1 MESKESEEE
10 EETITV
16 FLQAH
21 GYRLTN
27 IHIPLDDAEHCEIL
41 SFTGSMGKTG
51 TMKKNCNNLDI
62 PAQEMVIPPQEMV
75 IPPQEMDIPP
85 QEMDIPPQ
93 EMVTLPAMEI
103 IGPQLDVM
111 ALSYVQQVYAH
122 ISQDSA
128 IDDNK
133 KSGLSFK
140 VVKQGLPN
148 VYANC
153 GITRFPYITRKLKSQ
168 IENDP
173 FRFIHPLHDKEYQL
187 HPNAHEDCQKPLVC
201 KRNPN
206 CDECELLDKS
216 EQFCPIYGIFIVSSS
231 NKEDNEYTLCGST
244 ALADDRENNIIANL
258 NSEEGHDKGFTNFWE
273 NKINRHW
280 ENKINRHW
288 GSIVRNGSD
297 VIERDRIIT
306 LYRKLTRVLTS
317 YSPTSIKILLD
328 IEPLPV
334 ILLSEL
340 ITIFIKGMGYNK
352 INIIDPSCDS
362 CVKMT
367 DFKLASNK
375 VLEDIR
381 STRLDTRKAVKST
394 RNVKWGVGLS
404 TQKLRDKTVT
414 FKRGG
419 KRRLRR
425 MKTRKVKRGKKVTY
439 KRYKRY

>member
-1 MESKESEEE
+1 MEFKESEEE

-41 SFTGSMGKTG
+41 SFTGSIGKTG

-62 PAQEMVIPPQEMV
+62 PPQEMV
-75 IPPQEMDIPP
+75 IHPR
-85 QEMDIPPQ
+85 
-93 EMVTLPAMEI
+93 EMVALPAMKI
-103 IGPQLDVM
+103 DGPQLDVM

-133 KSGLSFK
+133 KSELSFNVIK
-140 VVKQGLPN
+140 NGLPS

-153 GITRFPYITRKLKSQ
+153 NVTRFPYITRKLKSQ
-168 IENDP
+168 IENAP
-173 FRFIHPLHDKEYQL
+173 FRFIPPLHDKEYQL
-187 HPNAHEDCQKPLVC
+187 HPNAHEDCREPSVC
-201 KRNPN
+201 KLNAD

-244 ALADDRENNIIANL
+244 ALAEDRENNIIANL
-258 NSEEGHDKGFTNFWE
+258 NSEEGHSGGFANFWE
-273 NKINRHW
+273 NKINHHW
-280 ENKINRHW
+280 D
-288 GSIVRNGSD
+288 SIIRNESD

-317 YSPTSIKILLD
+317 YSPTSIKILWG
-328 IEPLPV
+328 EPLPV

-367 DFKLASNK
+367 DFKLVSNK

-381 STRLDTRKAVKST
+381 SRRLDTRKAEKST

-404 TQKLRDKTVT
+404 TRKLRGKTVT
-414 FKRGG
+414 FVHGG
-419 KRRLRR
+419 KRKSRR
-425 MKTRKVKRGKKVTY
+425 MKTRRVKRCKKVTY

>member
-10 EETITV
+10 EEEKTITV

-51 TMKKNCNNLDI
+51 TMKKNCINLDI
-62 PAQEMVIPPQEMV
+62 PAQEMVIPAQAMV
-75 IPPQEMDIPP
+75 IHPREMAIPP
-85 QEMDIPPQ
+85 R
-93 EMVTLPAMEI
+93 EMVTLPEMVALPAMEI
-103 IGPQLDVM
+103 VGPQLDVM

-122 ISQDSA
+122 ISQDST

-140 VVKQGLPN
+140 VVKHGLPN

-153 GITRFPYITRKLKSQ
+153 GITRFPYITGKLKSQ

-173 FRFIHPLHDKEYQL
+173 FRFIPPLHDKEYQL
-187 HPNAHEDCQKPLVC
+187 HPNAHEDCRVPLAC
-201 KRNPN
+201 KLDP
-206 CDECELLDKS
+206 DDPEYEECELLPKS
-216 EQFCPIYGIFIVSSS
+216 QQFCPIYGIFIVSSS

-244 ALADDRENNIIANL
+244 ALAENRENNIIANL
-258 NSEEGHDKGFTNFWE
+258 NSEEGRSEGFTDFWE

-280 ENKINRHW
+280 E
-288 GSIVRNGSD
+288 SISQNGSV

-317 YSPTSIKILLD
+317 DYPTSIKIRWE
-328 IEPLPV
+328 EPLPV

-340 ITIFIKGMGYNK
+340 ITIFINGMGYNK

-367 DFKLASNK
+367 DFKLVSNK

-381 STRLDTRKAVKST
+381 ITLLDKRKGVK
-394 RNVKWGVGLS
+394 RKLGGGLS
-404 TQKLRDKTVT
+404 RRKLKDGPVT
-414 FKRGG
+414 LKRGC
-419 KRRLRR
+419 KRRSRR

>member
-41 SFTGSMGKTG
+41 SFTGSIGKTG

-62 PAQEMVIPPQEMV
+62 PPQEMV
-75 IPPQEMDIPP
+75 IHPR
-85 QEMDIPPQ
+85 
-93 EMVTLPAMEI
+93 EMVTLPAMKI
-103 IGPQLDVM
+103 DGPQLDVM

-122 ISQDSA
+122 ISQDST
-128 IDDNK
+128 INDNK
-133 KSGLSFK
+133 KSELSFNVIK
-140 VVKQGLPN
+140 HGLPS

-153 GITRFPYITRKLKSQ
+153 NVTRFPYITRKLKSQ
-168 IENDP
+168 IENAP
-173 FRFIHPLHDKEYQL
+173 FRFIPPLHDKEYQL
-187 HPNAHEDCQKPLVC
+187 HPNAHEDCREPSVC
-201 KRNPN
+201 KLNAD

-244 ALADDRENNIIANL
+244 ALAEDRENNIIANL
-258 NSEEGHDKGFTNFWE
+258 NSEEGHSGGFTNFWE
-273 NKINRHW
+273 NKINHHW
-280 ENKINRHW
+280 D
-288 GSIVRNGSD
+288 SIIRNESD

-317 YSPTSIKILLD
+317 YSPTSIKILWG
-328 IEPLPV
+328 EPLPV

-381 STRLDTRKAVKST
+381 SRRLDTRKAEKST
-394 RNVKWGVGLS
+394 RNVKRAVGLS
-404 TQKLRDKTVT
+404 TRKLGDKNVT
-414 FKRGG
+414 FVRGG
-419 KRRLRR
+419 KRRSRR

-439 KRYKRY
+439 KRYKRYKP

>member
-10 EETITV
+10 EKERETITI

-21 GYRLTN
+21 GYRLTD

-62 PAQEMVIPPQEMV
+62 PPQEIV
-75 IPPQEMDIPP
+75 
-85 QEMDIPPQ
+85 IPPQ
-93 EMVTLPAMEI
+93 EMVTLPAMKI
-103 IGPQLDVM
+103 DGPQLDVM

-133 KSGLSFK
+133 KSGLSFN
-140 VVKQGLPN
+140 VVKNGLPS

-153 GITRFPYITRKLKSQ
+153 DVTRFPYITRKLKSQ
-168 IENDP
+168 IENAP
-173 FRFIHPLHDKEYQL
+173 FRFIPPLHDKEYQL
-187 HPNAHEDCQKPLVC
+187 HPNAHEDCREPSVC
-201 KRNPN
+201 KLNDD

-258 NSEEGHDKGFTNFWE
+258 NSEEGHSGGFTNFWE
-273 NKINRHW
+273 NKINHQW
-280 ENKINRHW
+280 D
-288 GSIVRNGSD
+288 SIIRNESD
-297 VIERDRIIT
+297 VTKHRGLVIERDRIIA

-317 YSPTSIKILLD
+317 HSPTSTIILWG

-340 ITIFIKGMGYNK
+340 ITIFIKGMGYDT

-362 CVKMT
+362 CVKVT
-367 DFKLASNK
+367 DFKLAANK
-375 VLEDIR
+375 VLEKIR
-381 STRLDTRKAVKST
+381 TRRLDTRRAEKST

-404 TQKLRDKTVT
+404 TRKLRGKTVT
-414 FKRGG
+414 FERIKRGG
-419 KRRLRR
+419 KRRSRR